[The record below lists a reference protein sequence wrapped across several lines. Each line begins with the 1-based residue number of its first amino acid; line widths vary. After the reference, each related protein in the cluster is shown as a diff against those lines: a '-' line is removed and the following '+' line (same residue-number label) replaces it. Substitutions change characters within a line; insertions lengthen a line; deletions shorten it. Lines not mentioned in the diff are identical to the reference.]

1 MAPMYL
7 SLVSVHVCSRP
18 RPMLFHYPLAPPH
31 GHPLCLKTLTMWVN
45 STNPLLSLSSSCSAG
60 ASTKPQCWESTAGR
74 NHHLETRSL
83 WRYIHSIQL
92 CIYIWHTLIFLMQR
106 GDIVYVIKDLGNDFC
121 QGVCNNFYCTV
132 PKYILVSHVNVWLYA
147 LYGISAYLQASD
159 EADDDYEHMSPV
171 DSSDYEEIV
180 SHSFHCIGYRLL
192 YSWLCIHFHTGSCI

>member
-1 MAPMYL
+1 MTPMYL

-74 NHHLETRSL
+74 NHHSETRSL

-92 CIYIWHTLIFLMQR
+92 CIYIWHTLIFLIQR

-147 LYGISAYLQASD
+147 LYGISAYSTGKWWSRWRLWTHVTCWQFRLWRNCKSLIPL
-159 EADDDYEHMSPV
+159 YRIQITV
-171 DSSDYEEIV
+171 QLIV
-180 SHSFHCIGYRLL
+180 YTLPH
-192 YSWLCIHFHTGSCI
+192 W